1 MSTCKTTL
9 IGMSAWF
16 EDQGSDLFGLL
27 QLPEGLNKD
36 ILVND
41 IIYRA
46 GEFEVLYNNP
56 DYVRFSLGAFS
67 LKWQD
72 TWAHWLAALTED
84 YDPLENY
91 NRHEEYTDKHTGT
104 QTNALTGSDTT
115 ANTGTQQNSET
126 INYTG
131 TDKVEER
138 GTKTTAVTGN
148 STENLSANDGSTTD
162 NYIWAYNENDDNTY
176 PAPHTSES
184 THDTKT
190 DVTTVSNSGQTTES
204 PLLDTTETR
213 NLQDS
218 KSGTR
223 TDNLSETKTLNE
235 TNLRTD
241 NLQIKH
247 DAHLYGNIGVTT
259 SQQMLKEELEIRKYN
274 IYNMIAD
281 MIISEFCILIY

>member
-1 MSTCKTTL
+1 MSIAKVTL
-9 IGMSAWF
+9 IGLMSYF
-16 EDQGSDLFGLL
+16 EDRQEKLFDLLT
-27 QLPEGLNKD
+27 LPEGLDKD
-36 ILVND
+36 VLINDLV
-41 IIYRA
+41 YRA
-46 GEFEVLYNNP
+46 GEFEVLYLNP

-67 LKWQD
+67 LKWLD
-72 TWAHWLAALTED
+72 TWQKWCDVLTEE

-115 ANTGTQQNSET
+115 ANTGTQTNSET

-148 STENLSANDGSTTD
+148 SSENVSANDGSTTD

-176 PAPHTSES
+176 PAPHNSES
-184 THDTKT
+184 THDTKV
-190 DVTTVSNSGQTTES
+190 DVTTTSNSGQTTES

-213 NLQDS
+213 NMQDS

-223 TDNLSETKTLNE
+223 MDNLSETKTLNE

-247 DAHLYGNIGVTT
+247 DAHLYGNIGTMT
-259 SQQMLKEELEIRKYN
+259 SQSMLKEEIEVRKNN
-274 IYNMIAD
+274 IYNMIGD